1 MNKPIY
7 EELYPH
13 LFSPYTIKKTTFK
26 NRIFAAPQAMFPLI
40 TPDAQLTMDYVA
52 YYGNKAR
59 GGAAVV
65 TTNEAIIDP
74 INGHGHNNQYSLL
87 DENALRLMGQ
97 FTDYL
102 KTYGAYLSP
111 EITHC
116 GDWSQPEYQNGA
128 DPIGP
133 MDKIMPNGNHV
144 RAMTEED
151 MDRVADCFAKAA
163 LMAKR
168 GGCEMCMIHG
178 GHSWLLSQFISPV
191 ENQRKDKYGGS
202 LENRARF
209 PIMVLDRIRQTV
221 GDDFIIEYRMSVRE
235 MNVGGGM
242 EPDEAVEF
250 VKMIQ
255 DKIDIIHCSTGAR
268 RNAFSRGVMHPTRF
282 FPAGCNVELAEA
294 MKKGGVKIPVTA
306 IGSINDPALAE
317 RIIAEGKADF
327 ISMARSFIADPDW
340 AEKARAG
347 KGDDICPCIR
357 CLRCLDVGAGR
368 AHTSTDVV
376 MQDFKTSTRH
386 LECAVNPLHGRVWA
400 LSYYPE
406 RECSKRVVVVGGGP
420 AGMQAALTAA
430 QHGFVT
436 TLFEASDRLGGQLKH
451 GDGIDFKN
459 FLNQY
464 RDWLVRQV
472 TKANIDI
479 RLNTKATREM
489 VAKENPDVVVVAVGA
504 DPIIPD
510 IPGVTLP
517 HVIPATETTVRRDE
531 IGQNVVVIGG
541 GMVGCECALE
551 LGRAGKHV
559 TLIQR
564 SDLLAKDGTFTE
576 RMHTI
581 KFMEEV
587 ANVSLNTTPVEIT
600 ETEVKAIDQDGLE
613 KSFPADTV
621 IIAAGM
627 KARAEERDSFW
638 GTAFDVINVG
648 DCKKPSTLQHA
659 TRTGF
664 DAIFGITTRNIHIH

>member
-235 MNVGGGM
+235 MNVGGG
-242 EPDEAVEF
+242 
-250 VKMIQ
+250 
-255 DKIDIIHCSTGAR
+255 HGAR
-268 RNAFSRGVMHPTRF
+268 
-282 FPAGCNVELAEA
+282 
-294 MKKGGVKIPVTA
+294 
-306 IGSINDPALAE
+306 
-317 RIIAEGKADF
+317 
-327 ISMARSFIADPDW
+327 
-340 AEKARAG
+340 
-347 KGDDICPCIR
+347 
-357 CLRCLDVGAGR
+357 
-368 AHTSTDVV
+368 
-376 MQDFKTSTRH
+376 
-386 LECAVNPLHGRVWA
+386 
-400 LSYYPE
+400 
-406 RECSKRVVVVGGGP
+406 
-420 AGMQAALTAA
+420 
-430 QHGFVT
+430 
-436 TLFEASDRLGGQLKH
+436 
-451 GDGIDFKN
+451 
-459 FLNQY
+459 
-464 RDWLVRQV
+464 
-472 TKANIDI
+472 
-479 RLNTKATREM
+479 
-489 VAKENPDVVVVAVGA
+489 
-504 DPIIPD
+504 
-510 IPGVTLP
+510 
-517 HVIPATETTVRRDE
+517 
-531 IGQNVVVIGG
+531 
-541 GMVGCECALE
+541 
-551 LGRAGKHV
+551 
-559 TLIQR
+559 
-564 SDLLAKDGTFTE
+564 
-576 RMHTI
+576 
-581 KFMEEV
+581 
-587 ANVSLNTTPVEIT
+587 
-600 ETEVKAIDQDGLE
+600 
-613 KSFPADTV
+613 
-621 IIAAGM
+621 
-627 KARAEERDSFW
+627 
-638 GTAFDVINVG
+638 
-648 DCKKPSTLQHA
+648 
-659 TRTGF
+659 
-664 DAIFGITTRNIHIH
+664 